1 MAIQKVLADRS
12 NNECELCN
20 QNTTLLEAY
29 AIPPKGDDSPD
40 NQIVACNTCLEKI
53 NANDYND
60 ADYWR
65 FTSGTI
71 WSEVPAVQTMSY
83 KILTKLKE
91 SDWARETLESVF
103 LEDNIK
109 EWANAEDELAQEP
122 HKDCYGALLEAGDN
136 VVLTQNLNV
145 KGTSFTAQNGTVVK
159 NIRLVRDNSEQIEGK
174 VNGSTIVILTKYVK
188 KGS

>member
-1 MAIQKVLADRS
+1 MALQKVLEDRC

-20 QNTTLLEAY
+20 ENITELQAY
-29 AIPPKGDDSPD
+29 AIPPKNDDSPD
-40 NQIVACNTCLEKI
+40 HQIVVCSTCLDKI
-53 NANDYND
+53 AANDFSD

-65 FTSGTI
+65 FTTGTI
-71 WSEVPAVQTMSY
+71 WSEVPAVQAMSY

-91 SDWARETLESVF
+91 TDWAGETLESVF
-103 LEDNIK
+103 LEDNII
-109 EWANAEDELAQEP
+109 EWANAEDELAMEP
-122 HKDCYGALLEAGDN
+122 HKDCFGALLASGDN

-159 NIRLVRDNSEQIEGK
+159 NIRLVRDNPEQIEGK
-174 VNGSTIVILTKYVK
+174 VNGSTIVILTKYVR

>member
-1 MAIQKVLADRS
+1 MALQKVLEDRS

-20 QNTTLLEAY
+20 STETELLAY
-29 AIPPKGDDSPD
+29 AIPPKDDSSTE
-40 NQIVACNTCLEKI
+40 NQVVTCVTCLDKI
-53 NANDYND
+53 KSNDFSD

-65 FTSGTI
+65 FATGTI
-71 WSEVPAVQTMSY
+71 WSEVPAVQAMSY

-91 SDWARETLESVF
+91 TDWAGETLESVF
-103 LEDNIK
+103 LEDKII

-122 HKDCYGALLEAGDN
+122 HKDCFGALLAAGDN

-159 NIRLVRDNSEQIEGK
+159 NIRLVRDNPEQIEGK
-174 VNGSTIVILTKYVK
+174 VNGSTIVILTKYVRK
-188 KGS
+188 N